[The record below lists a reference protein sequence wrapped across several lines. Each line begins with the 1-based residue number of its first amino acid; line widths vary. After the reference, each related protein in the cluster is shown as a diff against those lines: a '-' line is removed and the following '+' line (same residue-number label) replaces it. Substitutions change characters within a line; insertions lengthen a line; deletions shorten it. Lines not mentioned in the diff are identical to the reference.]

1 MATAQ
6 QQPVPTPTDAE
17 MASDAPLET
26 PAEDD
31 GSYTIEIKVDASGGI
46 QVGVETGAQEA
57 QEADE
62 GEEQYQA
69 VANIGE
75 ALRLVK
81 DIYSNAGQNTSGAA
95 AKEMGAAYDART

>member
-1 MATAQ
+1 M
-6 QQPVPTPTDAE
+6 E
-17 MASDAPLET
+17 SSAPLET

-57 QEADE
+57 QESEAGAED
-62 GEEQYQA
+62 GEQYQA

-95 AKEMGAAYDART
+95 AKEMGAAYDARS

>member
-1 MATAQ
+1 M
-6 QQPVPTPTDAE
+6 E
-17 MASDAPLET
+17 SSAPLET

-57 QEADE
+57 AESE
-62 GEEQYQA
+62 GEDGGQYQA

-95 AKEMGAAYDART
+95 AQEMGAAYDART

>member
-1 MATAQ
+1 M
-6 QQPVPTPTDAE
+6 E
-17 MASDAPLET
+17 SSAPLET

-57 QEADE
+57 QESE

-69 VANIGE
+69 VGSINE

-81 DIYSNAGQNTSGAA
+81 DIYSNAGQNTQGAA

>member
-1 MATAQ
+1 M
-6 QQPVPTPTDAE
+6 E
-17 MASDAPLET
+17 SSAPLET

-46 QVGVETGAQEA
+46 QVGVDTGAQEA
-57 QEADE
+57 QESE
-62 GEEQYQA
+62 GEDGEQYQA

-81 DIYSNAGQNTSGAA
+81 DIYSNAGQNTSGAD
-95 AKEMGAAYDART
+95 AKEMGAAYDTRT

>member
-1 MATAQ
+1 M
-6 QQPVPTPTDAE
+6 E
-17 MASDAPLET
+17 SSAPLET
-26 PAEDD
+26 PADDD

-57 QEADE
+57 QEGED
-62 GEEQYQA
+62 EEQYQA
-69 VANIGE
+69 IGNINE

>member
-1 MATAQ
+1 M
-6 QQPVPTPTDAE
+6 E
-17 MASDAPLET
+17 SSAPLET
-26 PAEDD
+26 PADDD

-57 QEADE
+57 QEGED
-62 GEEQYQA
+62 EEQYQA
-69 VANIGE
+69 VGNINE

>member
-1 MATAQ
+1 MATT
-6 QQPVPTPTDAE
+6 QPAPTPSDAE
-17 MASDAPLET
+17 MESSAPLET

-57 QEADE
+57 AESE
-62 GEEQYQA
+62 GEDGGQYQA

-95 AKEMGAAYDART
+95 AQEMGAAYDART

>member
-1 MATAQ
+1 MATAA

-17 MASDAPLET
+17 MESSAPMEM
-26 PAEDD
+26 PAQDD

-57 QEADE
+57 AE
-62 GEEQYQA
+62 GEDGEQYQA

-95 AKEMGAAYDART
+95 AQEMGAAYDARS